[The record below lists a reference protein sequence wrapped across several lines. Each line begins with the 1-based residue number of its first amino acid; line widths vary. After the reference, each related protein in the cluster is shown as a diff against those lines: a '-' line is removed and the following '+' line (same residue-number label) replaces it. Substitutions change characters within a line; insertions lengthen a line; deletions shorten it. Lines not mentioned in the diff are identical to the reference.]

1 MLAVRVVLGYPVRT
15 QEAGRYACEM
25 KDFGFFSKRERVFPK
40 TFKELNYIPDVR
52 PKMHYHSLIAETGV
66 AIARYRSSSFFATV
80 TYSQSTSLPSFDG
93 DRMLRT

>member
-1 MLAVRVVLGYPVRT
+1 MLGYPVRT

-52 PKMHYHSLIAETGV
+52 PKMHYHSLIAEPSASGR
-66 AIARYRSSSFFATV
+66 IARHREFIQFEK
-80 TYSQSTSLPSFDG
+80 
-93 DRMLRT
+93 DRIYVDYVLGYQRT